1 MDKTDKT
8 LTELNEQYKS
18 DKGITHNYLNYYEKL
33 FSENRHKKL
42 NILEIGVLFGNSLK
56 LWNDFFTK
64 STIYGVENFS
74 QDNGHDYYSYKP
86 VNPND
91 VINDLKKYERVN
103 LLVFDC
109 EDVNEIEKKLTGLEF
124 DIIIDDGSHNV
135 SQQKLNYTNYSK
147 FLKYDGIYICED
159 VQNNEESLKI
169 INHIKLINPNKD
181 IKCEEF
187 NINNKS
193 DDRIIVVV

>member
-1 MDKTDKT
+1 MPSFKESTKFFFLSF
-8 LTELNEQYKS
+8 LTKIFTFEFFNSIFFTTSIVPSEELS
-18 DKGITHNYLNYYEKL
+18 STTIISYLVL
-33 FSENRHKKL
+33 FKL

-147 FLKYDGIYICED
+147 FLNC
-159 VQNNEESLKI
+159 KI
-169 INHIKLINPNKD
+169 
-181 IKCEEF
+181 F
-187 NINNKS
+187 
-193 DDRIIVVV
+193 

>member
-8 LTELNEQYKS
+8 LTELNELYKS

-124 DIIIDDGSHNV
+124 DIIIDDGSHSV

-147 FLKYDGIYICED
+147 FLKDDGIYICED